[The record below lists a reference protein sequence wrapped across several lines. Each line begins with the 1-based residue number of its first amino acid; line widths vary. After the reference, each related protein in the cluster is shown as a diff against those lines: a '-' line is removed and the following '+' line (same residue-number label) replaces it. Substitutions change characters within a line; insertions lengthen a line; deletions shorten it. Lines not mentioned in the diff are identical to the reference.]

1 MIKET
6 INYPNGDIYKGEI
19 KDGKKHGQGTLTT
32 DYVGIGRSKYVGAW
46 KNDKK
51 HGLGTYTY
59 ANGDT
64 KTCNYKNDKKIIS
77 D

>member
-19 KDGKKHGQGTLTT
+19 KDGKKHGQGTLTK
-32 DYVGIGRSKYVGAW
+32 DDGSKYVGEW
-46 KNDKK
+46 KNGET
-51 HGLGTYTY
+51 HGLGTYIY

-64 KTCNYKNDKKIIS
+64 ETCNYKKDKKIIS